1 MGVLI
6 ENKSG
11 YVADYYKQKRAA
23 ERGAGR
29 KLSNA
34 EFERDHLVTCCSWTK
49 AWCIFPLP

>member
-23 ERGAGR
+23 EREVGR

-34 EFERDHLVTCCSWTK
+34 EFERDHLVTGGVV
-49 AWCIFPLP
+49 LER